1 MKNRTVIGIIC
12 MVVAIAITFIVAP
25 IVTRLTDGT
34 TEVVRLTEN
43 VKRGTE
49 IKAEML
55 ETVKVKADALP
66 DGFIDDGAK
75 AIGKYATSNLYKG
88 DYLTGEKLAGEANSA
103 EDVFE
108 SLDGSKLAFSVTIA
122 NFASGL
128 SGKLENGDIV
138 SLVVVDDDTQRSI
151 IPGALTYVRVITT
164 TTVGGVDQDNV
175 VKNDDGT
182 YETPETITLLVNT
195 AQAKLLAEYEETSTV
210 HAALVYRGDAKTAN
224 KFLEAQEQYF
234 IDLAEEE
241 EENTESEET
250 DDSGSGDDI
259 IKKANDIING
269 RADYY
274 DVEEAIGNE

>member
-55 ETVKVKADALP
+55 ETVKVKADVLP
-66 DGFIDDGAK
+66 EGFIKEGAK

-88 DYLTGEKLAGEANSA
+88 DYLTAEKLAGEAKSA

-108 SLDGSKLAFSVTIA
+108 SLDGSKLAYSVTID
-122 NFASGL
+122 NFAAGL

-138 SLVVVDDDTQRSI
+138 SLVILNKSTRRSV
-151 IPGALTYVRVITT
+151 IPAALTYVRVITT
-164 TTVGGVDQDNV
+164 TTGGGVDQDNV
-175 VKNDDGT
+175 IKNDDGT
-182 YETPETITLLVNT
+182 YDTPDTITLLVNT
-195 AQAKLLAEYEETSTV
+195 AQAKLLAEYEETSTI
-210 HAALVYRGDAKTAN
+210 HAALVYRGDANTAN
-224 KFLEAQEQYF
+224 KFLEVQDQYF
-234 IDLAEEE
+234 IERDEEDGE
-241 EENTESEET
+241 DENIGELV
-250 DDSGSGDDI
+250 SGEDI

-269 RADYY
+269 RVDHFN
-274 DVEEAIGNE
+274 VEEALKDE